1 MYKKILVPLDGSPLA
16 EAVLPHAEALA
27 KSEHAEIII
36 LRVPNAPVSEF
47 LSRDPMIAEMIHADM
62 EKESEEYVHNKVAA
76 LEKENIKVTGI
87 TKDGPV
93 PDTIL
98 NVADETHADI
108 IAMSTHGRTGISRWL
123 MGSVADKIIH
133 HAHIPVILIHPN

>member
-27 KSEHAEIII
+27 KSEQAEIII

-47 LSRDPMIAEMIHADM
+47 LSRDPMIAEMIMTDM
-62 EKESEEYVHNKVAA
+62 EKEAEEYVHTKVVA

-93 PDTIL
+93 PEIIL
-98 NVADETHADI
+98 DVADEMHADL
-108 IAMSTHGRTGISRWL
+108 IAMSTHGRTGVSRWL

-133 HAHIPVILIHPN
+133 HAHIPVMLIHPN

>member
-16 EAVLPHAEALA
+16 EAALPHAEALA

-36 LRVPNAPVSEF
+36 LRVPNAPVSEY
-47 LSRDPMIAEMIHADM
+47 LSRDPMIAEMVYADM
-62 EKESEEYVHNKVAA
+62 EKESEDYVLNKVAE
-76 LEKENIKVTGI
+76 LQKENIKVTGI

-98 NVADETHADI
+98 EVAEETHADM
-108 IAMSTHGRTGISRWL
+108 IAMSTHGRTGVSRWL
-123 MGSVADKIIH
+123 MGSVADKIVH
-133 HAHIPVILIHPN
+133 HAHIPVMLIHPN

>member
-36 LRVPNAPVSEF
+36 LRVPNVPVSEF
-47 LSRDPMIAEMIHADM
+47 LSRDPMIAEMIHDDM

-98 NVADETHADI
+98 AVADETHADI
-108 IAMSTHGRTGISRWL
+108 IAMSTHGRTGVSRRL

-133 HAHIPVILIHPN
+133 HAHIPVMLIHPN

>member
-133 HAHIPVILIHPN
+133 HAHIPVMLIHPN

>member
-87 TKDGPV
+87 TKDGLV

-133 HAHIPVILIHPN
+133 HAHIPVMLIHPN

>member
-62 EKESEEYVHNKVAA
+62 EKESEEYIHNKVAA

-133 HAHIPVILIHPN
+133 HAHIPVMLIHPN